1 MKIFGIDASKYHE
14 TIDWAKAKAGGV
26 LLNPYVIGR

>member
-14 TIDWAKAKAGGV
+14 IIDWAKAKGGV